1 MKKTVKIIE
10 RIITIILVVNVIIM
24 TFLVISSKLSK
35 GETQIF
41 GYQLKTVLSGSMEP
55 TFLTGSVIAIKSL
68 NSDESGT
75 LKKGDII
82 TFQTNEKILVTHR
95 IIGVTTNDKNVLY
108 ETKGDNNKTADLVP
122 VPSEDVLAKYSGYTI
137 PYVGYIIDFA
147 QSKNGSALLLIG
159 PGIILL
165 GYAIFTLFQII
176 GGNEEKKQ
184 SIDTKENTV

>member
-1 MKKTVKIIE
+1 
-10 RIITIILVVNVIIM
+10 M